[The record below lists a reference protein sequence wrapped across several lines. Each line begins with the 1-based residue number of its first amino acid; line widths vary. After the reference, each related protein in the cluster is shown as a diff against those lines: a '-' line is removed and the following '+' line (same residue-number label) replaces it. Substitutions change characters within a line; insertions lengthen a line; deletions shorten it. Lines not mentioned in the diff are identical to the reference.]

1 MFTSIVNFTILNATR
16 KRDAYPRHKGV
27 WTDRT
32 QNELSATPTQQSYAQ
47 YMGGVDRLDQM
58 SRVNKEK
65 KSLRW
70 YRKIEFKLREVSIY
84 NAYVLEGCVT
94 SHQRPN
100 KRKWDL
106 MSFKLEL
113 AYSLMGDF
121 SYRKAFKR
129 PRADTNEQRL
139 DGKDHWPKAAGG
151 NDHVCVVCNKKHR
164 NFLASHPVCSY
175 KDNPFK
181 RTKTTMACQKCEVP
195 LCCNAR
201 NTCYVDYHTKVCYW

>member
-1 MFTSIVNFTILNATR
+1 
-16 KRDAYPRHKGV
+16 
-27 WTDRT
+27 
-32 QNELSATPTQQSYAQ
+32 
-47 YMGGVDRLDQM
+47 
-58 SRVNKEK
+58 
-65 KSLRW
+65 
-70 YRKIEFKLREVSIY
+70 
-84 NAYVLEGCVT
+84 
-94 SHQRPN
+94 
-100 KRKWDL
+100 

-113 AYSLMGDF
+113 AYSLIGDF

-164 NFLASHPVCSY
+164 NFLASHPVYSY